1 MVGVAPKGLEP
12 GGGGVTRGGGLPDM
26 LVREGDQRT
35 IDIDIRLAA
44 LLAGIAGALNA
55 AGFAAAGFFSA
66 NMTGNVSAFSEHLGL
81 GQFGPAATFG
91 LLIVMFISGAFI
103 SGLLI
108 EAGRKRGVLAIY
120 AYSITL
126 EAMLLVALGLA
137 DLLLPAVP
145 SGTAL
150 VVGLSFAM
158 GVQNAATTRISNAR
172 VRTTHVSGM
181 ATDIA
186 LAAAALAASPAERPA
201 ALARLRLYFSTIAA
215 FLIGGV
221 SGVIIYQRIGG
232 YLLLISA
239 IMLFAI
245 ALPEARR
252 AGRMRQAA

>member
-1 MVGVAPKGLEP
+1 
-12 GGGGVTRGGGLPDM
+12 M

-55 AGFAAAGFFSA
+55 AGFEAAGFFSA

-81 GQFGPAATFG
+81 GQFGPAGVFA
-91 LLIVMFISGAFI
+91 LLIAMFVSGAFI

-120 AYSITL
+120 AYSISF
-126 EAMLLVALGLA
+126 EAALLLALGLA
-137 DLLLPAVP
+137 DILLPAVQ
-145 SGTAL
+145 SGPAL
-150 VVGLSFAM
+150 VVGLSFVM
-158 GVQNAATTRISNAR
+158 GLQNAATTRISNAR

-186 LAAAALAASPAERPA
+186 LAAAALVSSPAERPA
-201 ALARLRLYFSTIAA
+201 ALARLRLYFSTIAS
-215 FLIGGV
+215 FLVGGI
-221 SGVIIYQRIGG
+221 SGVLIYQRIGG
-232 YLLLISA
+232 FLLLVSA
-239 IMLFAI
+239 LMLFAI

-252 AGRMRQAA
+252 AGRMREAA